1 MPFQKGK
8 SGNPK
13 GRPKD
18 KAFTDAL
25 RLAVNRTDGDG
36 RKKLAV
42 LAEKAVEYAMA
53 GESWAMQMI
62 ADRIEGKV
70 AQVIEATHYTGD
82 AADLSDNELA
92 IIASGRGD
100 RTAETQ
106 DDPPVTH

>member
-1 MPFQKGK
+1 MPFEKGK
-8 SGNPK
+8 SGNPR

-25 RLAVNRTDGDG
+25 RLVVNRTDSDG
-36 RKKLAV
+36 LKKLNR
-42 LAEKAVEYAMA
+42 LAEKLVENAMA
-53 GESWAMQMI
+53 GEGWAFQMI

-82 AADLSDNELA
+82 PTELSDQELA
-92 IIASGRGD
+92 AIASGRGD
-100 RTAETQ
+100 RTATSQ